1 MKLALSVDS
10 VSMIRCW
17 VDASYNNHDDFKGHT
32 GAMMYVGK
40 EDVLRNLIKKKFN
53 IRIST
58 EGEMVGANY
67 MLGYVLWGEYFTE
80 SLGYTVH
87 INVLFQDNKLT
98 MVLENNDGISNG
110 KRNKYIK
117 DSYFLIVD

>member
-1 MKLALSVDS
+1 
-10 VSMIRCW
+10 
-17 VDASYNNHDDFKGHT
+17 
-32 GAMMYVGK
+32 
-40 EDVLRNLIKKKFN
+40 
-53 IRIST
+53 
-58 EGEMVGANY
+58 MVGANY

-117 DSYFLIVD
+117 DSYFLIVDEIEKR